1 MQLTKEVD
9 KHYVQQLE
17 MELNKAREKCLASD
31 GKLRRLQ
38 NDIEESRF
46 DRERL
51 AESNTKSQDL

>member
-1 MQLTKEVD
+1 
-9 KHYVQQLE
+9 